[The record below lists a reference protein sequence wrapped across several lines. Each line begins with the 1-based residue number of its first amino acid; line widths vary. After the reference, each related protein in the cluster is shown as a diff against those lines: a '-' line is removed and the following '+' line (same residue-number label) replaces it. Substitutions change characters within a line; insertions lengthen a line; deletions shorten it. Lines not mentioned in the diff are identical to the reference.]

1 MCARPSVRHWRRQR
15 SPPLE
20 FRLRFTGGNW
30 IAIGE
35 RVVLKEEEDWRGE
48 DCELTPRE
56 SWDSGGDFSRAP
68 VGLRHCD
75 ERGCTVSPSFSFLLF
90 RARFVQ
96 TRIYETVCRIFV
108 YITTAI
114 LVRPELY
121 MLIRIRNIRPNLF
134 LSYPVRRVCP
144 RSFDDTYRREEAA
157 RRGEGRIELIRVR
170 SIET

>member
-1 MCARPSVRHWRRQR
+1 M
-15 SPPLE
+15 
-20 FRLRFTGGNW
+20 
-30 IAIGE
+30 
-35 RVVLKEEEDWRGE
+35 
-48 DCELTPRE
+48 
-56 SWDSGGDFSRAP
+56 
-68 VGLRHCD
+68 
-75 ERGCTVSPSFSFLLF
+75 SPSFSFLLF

-114 LVRPELY
+114 LVRPELC